1 MAAFMPPW
9 QNWDAVTEI
18 LWPIQSRSV
27 SGPLEE
33 NFITLCSRLI
43 WAKFTEKEGFFM
55 QRQVCN
61 FIHFDHLSKIKPPKR
76 YKNFDERKT
85 SWWNDCFMKSEINF
99 WSETIYLQTNL
110 LLTFQ
115 TQSNITEMCFKI
127 SHLKNARLK
136 QM

>member
-1 MAAFMPPW
+1 
-9 QNWDAVTEI
+9 
-18 LWPIQSRSV
+18 
-27 SGPLEE
+27 
-33 NFITLCSRLI
+33 
-43 WAKFTEKEGFFM
+43 M

-61 FIHFDHLSKIKPPKR
+61 VIHFDHLNKIKPPKR
-76 YKNFDERKT
+76 YKNFDERKSPGEMII
-85 SWWNDCFMKSEINF
+85 SWNLIKF